1 MAVLLDTG
9 ILYALADEDDAWH
22 ARARDWLERQTELL
36 LVPATVLPEITYLL
50 HARLGAAAER
60 RFVGSVAA
68 GELEVDLLKARDI
81 ARAHELMTRYPD
93 LGFVDLTLVATAE
106 RLKIRTLATTDR
118 RHFGRVAPRHVR
130 AFDLVP

>member
-36 LVPATVLPEITYLL
+36 LVPATVLPEITHLL